1 MDIFDSVNAKEIA
14 TYYVSSA
21 TASNKIPMLG
31 EALFPAKKQLGLDLS
46 WIRGSKGLPVALKPS
61 DFDVKA
67 TVRDRIG
74 FAKIETEMPFF
85 RESMRIGEK
94 DRQELLKVQSA
105 ANAAMI
111 QPVISKIF
119 DDRTALID
127 GAGVQFERM
136 RMQLLYNG
144 KIDVSANGVPYTYDY
159 KMKAARKVT
168 LTGTNKWSD
177 TENSDPITDLTTGM
191 DAAEEDTGVRPR
203 RAICTR
209 KTWGY
214 LLKNKKIKL
223 DMNPIGGQNIIMTD
237 SLLKSYLQEKIG
249 LTVVIYNKKYAL
261 EVGGASYQ
269 FFPDDY
275 FTLIPDG
282 NLGNSYYGTTPE
294 EADLMSGKSQ
304 AQIEIVNTG
313 VAVTTLKE
321 VHPVNNLTIVSFI
334 GLPSFESIDNIY
346 ILKVA

>member
-1 MDIFDSVNAKEIA
+1 MDIFDSINSKEIA
-14 TYYVSSA
+14 TYYIQSS
-21 TASNKIPMLG
+21 TNRIPLLG
-31 EALFPAKKQLGLDLS
+31 EALFPARKQLGLDLS
-46 WIRGSKGLPVALKPS
+46 WIKGSQGLPVALKPS
-61 DFDVKA
+61 NFDVKA
-67 TVRDRIG
+67 SVRDRIG
-74 FAKIETEMPFF
+74 FTKIETEMPFF

-119 DDRTALID
+119 DDRGALID

-136 RMQLLYNG
+136 RMQLLYSG

-177 TENSDPITDLTTGM
+177 TENSDPVTDIKTAQEAVN
-191 DAAEEDTGVRPR
+191 DDTGAVLT

-214 LLKNKKIKL
+214 LMKNKKILL

-237 SLLKSYLQEKIG
+237 ALLKAYLQNKLGI
-249 LTVVIYNKKYAL
+249 TVVIYNKKYAL

-269 FFPDDY
+269 FYPDDY
-275 FTLIPDG
+275 FTLLPDG
-282 NLGNSYYGTTPE
+282 NMGTSFYGTTPE
-294 EADLMSGKSQ
+294 EADLMSGKSR
-304 AQIEIVNTG
+304 AQVEIVNTG
-313 VAVTTLKE
+313 VAITTLTE
-321 VHPVNNLTIVSFI
+321 EHPVNKLTIVSFI

-346 ILKVA
+346 VLKVN